1 MKFARV
7 FPKIFLLLLFAL
19 TIQAQSI
26 ERELSLKKGGTI
38 EIINNFGRVD
48 AFAEPLKSEDE
59 ESIVEDA
66 NGKVLIKMNSNA
78 VLSENDLK
86 IDASGGK
93 IRIEVTPTDAKKRI
107 DLSLNLPERIRLKI
121 QTGDGEAKVSGD
133 FESIEIK
140 TETGTI
146 AADVPL
152 ENVKYDFV
160 WTESRPRFL
169 SDVELEKVK
178 EKSAGKFVIN
188 GRIFD
193 EEEEKTRTGE
203 KEKAEKKQDEN
214 DVTSDN
220 STNTKSENE
229 DKNQNLKTKNQKP
242 KTVSL
247 NFTTAR
253 GIILLNVPPNE
264 VSSDLRERPLTKA
277 AKAVIRSG
285 DSLLM
290 EAIRRAS
297 PKYFGDYAKT
307 LPPSKREPSLIERG
321 NSTNAANANIKKV
334 LARVTDINNRAI
346 ADLKK
351 EDFEVREA
359 GDLREILAVEAT
371 TAPFNLVLLLDVSG
385 SVDNYVNFIRKAAR
399 NFVNTVESK
408 DKIAI
413 IIFNEDVEVISNF
426 TTDKTKLSESL
437 DTFDAGGA
445 TAFYDALAF
454 SLADTLR
461 PMKGERTA
469 IVALT
474 DGDDNRS
481 FLPFDSLLGSIQESG
496 ALIYPLY
503 VPSALI
509 ASSTNP
515 NQTVDPLRARYTGLT
530 SKAEGEGERLA
541 QISGGVYYPIT
552 QLNQIQKAYDDI
564 VVQLRTAYTITFRSD
579 LPETNDK
586 ATASPRLKVRVKRDS
601 AFVKLGSVVAVA
613 EKEISKIEQEN
624 FTQRAQ
630 SSPSKNKVLSSNLLN
645 NFESNSI
652 TNSFLTF
659 ANFAP
664 LRETNFH
671 SKKQSAE
678 ISGDVTKIVYKQF
691 VHDNLRESKLENL
704 DINKAAGAFLLT
716 NGKDQ
721 IAVSRWISPKRT
733 RSYPYERVYDTLAH
747 HGRKAAI
754 IPVVKDEG
762 LGGDRDFLQWD
773 TISLLSLLDV
783 QVILAYYSEAE
794 KNVKRADQITAQ
806 KFDNNYIKSRLTEVF
821 DFKGTAREWNER
833 ETKQLKFVFEKAKLA
848 YREISKN
855 TKTYLHNDDALTELI
870 NYAETPQ
877 KFVEFS
883 RRKSQAAQ
891 SREFVTE
898 QPKEAL
904 STDTKAKVTINNA
917 LFGRYFFTCDET
929 KIADRTVYLIEAKHS
944 QRAKL
949 PNKNDVKDGFVKMML
964 YTNLHNV
971 KVGAKPYNLKV
982 MIRLTS
988 NQLNGSTDSDA
999 KDEEI
1004 EKFLADN
1011 SFDISNKT
1019 YIKKIFREAR
1029 ENRFTII
1036 LEHAK
1041 TAG

>member
-1 MKFARV
+1 MKLFSV
-7 FPKIFLLLLFAL
+7 FLTAFFSLLFAL
-19 TIQAQSI
+19 TIQAQSFQ
-26 ERELSLKKGGTI
+26 RELNLKKGGSI

-48 AFAEPLKSEDE
+48 ALAESPKPDNEAE
-59 ESIVEDA
+59 ENNVEEIS
-66 NGKVLIKMNSNA
+66 GKVFIKAHSDV
-78 VLSENDLK
+78 VLSEGDLK
-86 IDASGGK
+86 IDISGGK
-93 IRIEVTPTDAKKRI
+93 IRIEVAPSDAKRRI

-152 ENVKYDFV
+152 ENLKYDFV

-188 GRIFD
+188 GRIVG
-193 EEEEKTRTGE
+193 EEEEKRRRGE
-203 KEKAEKKQDEN
+203 KQKEPSEKPEESANDEQPA
-214 DVTSDN
+214 TEQ
-220 STNTKSENE
+220 KP
-229 DKNQNLKTKNQKP
+229 KTKNQKP

-264 VSSDLRERPLTKA
+264 VSSDLRERPLTQA

-290 EAIRRAS
+290 AAIRRAS

-307 LPPSKREPSLIERG
+307 LPPSKREPSLLERK
-321 NSTNAANANIKKV
+321 TLLNAPNANVKKV

-351 EDFEVREA
+351 DDFEVREA
-359 GDLREILAVEAT
+359 GELREILAVEPT

-399 NFVNTVESK
+399 NFVNTVEPK

-413 IIFNEDVEVISNF
+413 IIFNDDVEVISNF
-426 TTDKTKLSESL
+426 TTNKTKLSESL

-461 PMKGERTA
+461 PLKGERTA
-469 IVALT
+469 IVVLT

-509 ASSTNP
+509 ASSANNNP
-515 NQTVDPLRARYTGLT
+515 NQAIDPLRARYTGLT
-530 SKAEGEGERLA
+530 SKADGEGERLA

-579 LPETNDK
+579 LPEVNDK
-586 ATASPRLKVRVKRDS
+586 STASPRLKVKVKRDS
-601 AFVKLGSVVAVA
+601 AFVKLGSVVAVT
-613 EKEISKIEQEN
+613 EKGISRIEQED
-624 FTQRAQ
+624 FTQSSQRAQ
-630 SSPSKNKVLSSNLLN
+630 SKNKNSLIKFEV
-645 NFESNSI
+645 NFP
-652 TNSFLTF
+652 TNSFFTF

-664 LRETNFH
+664 LREISFNLNN
-671 SKKQSAE
+671 QSAE
-678 ISGDVTKIVYKQF
+678 ISGDVSKIVYKQY
-691 VHDNLRESKLENL
+691 VNDNLRESKLENF
-704 DINKAAGAFLLT
+704 DINKATGAFLLT
-716 NGKDQ
+716 NGKEQ

-747 HGRKAAI
+747 SGKKVAI

-773 TISLLSLLDV
+773 TVSLLSLLDV
-783 QVILAYYSEAE
+783 QVVLAYYDTAE
-794 KNVKRADQITAQ
+794 KNAKRHDQITAQ
-806 KFDNNYIKSRLTEVF
+806 KLDNAYITARLNEVY
-821 DFKGTAREWNER
+821 DFKGTARQWNER
-833 ETKQLKFVFEKAKLA
+833 EVKQLKFVFEKAKLA

-855 TKTYLHNDDALTELI
+855 TKTYLHNEDALTELI
-870 NYAETPQ
+870 SYAETPQ
-877 KFVEFS
+877 KYIEFS
-883 RRKSQAAQ
+883 RRKSQDAQ
-891 SREFVTE
+891 AREFVTE

-917 LFGRYFFTCDET
+917 LFGKYFFTCDET
-929 KIADRTVYLIEAKHS
+929 KITDQTVYLIEAKHS
-944 QRAKL
+944 RRTKM
-949 PNKNDVKDGFVKMML
+949 PNRNDIKDGFVKMML
-964 YTNLHNV
+964 YTNLNNV
-971 KVGAKPYNLKV
+971 KVGAKPHKLKV

-988 NQLNGSTDSDA
+988 NQLKGSMNSDL
-999 KDEEI
+999 KEEEV
-1004 EKFLADN
+1004 EKFLSDN
-1011 SFDISNKT
+1011 LFDSANKT

-1029 ENRFTII
+1029 ENRFTIT
-1036 LEHAK
+1036 LEKAE